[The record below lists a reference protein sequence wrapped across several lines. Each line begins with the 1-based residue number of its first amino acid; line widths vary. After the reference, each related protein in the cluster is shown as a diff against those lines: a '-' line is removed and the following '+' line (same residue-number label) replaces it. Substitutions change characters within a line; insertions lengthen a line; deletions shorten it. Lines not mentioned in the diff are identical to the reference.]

1 MKIIKT
7 EEIGGMIVNT
17 YDNGVLE
24 KYLTGSRVENPEL
37 IETEVQPTNA
47 EILAAVQKSRE
58 EIRNAAIDDYTA
70 ELVEGGLL

>member
-7 EEIGGMIVNT
+7 EEIGGMTVNT
-17 YDNGVLE
+17 YDNGVAE
-24 KYLTGSRVENPEL
+24 KYLTGSKVEILEP
-37 IETEVQPTNA
+37 IEAEAQPTNA
-47 EILAAVQKSRE
+47 EILAAVQKSQE